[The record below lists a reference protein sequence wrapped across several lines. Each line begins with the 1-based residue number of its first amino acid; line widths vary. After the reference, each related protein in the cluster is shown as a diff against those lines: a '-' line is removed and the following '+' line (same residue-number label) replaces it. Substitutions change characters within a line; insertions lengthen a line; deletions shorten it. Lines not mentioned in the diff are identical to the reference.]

1 MSDVPPSDTLRQRLE
16 TLHPIISAFAWV
28 PVWMILVPLMN
39 VYVPRGDTWIYLIPS
54 LIPAAFF
61 ARGVHALQYPEL
73 RSERPN
79 SIRIGALFAILFLG
93 VAVESM
99 RLAIANRELEV
110 WWPAMVSAGIAASL
124 AYLAIAY
131 RLWRRKPAAT

>member
-1 MSDVPPSDTLRQRLE
+1 MSEGPSSDTLRHRLE
-16 TLHPIISAFAWV
+16 ALHPMISAFAWV

-61 ARGVHALQYPEL
+61 ARGVHAMQYPEL

-79 SIRIGALFAILFLG
+79 SIGIGALFAILFLG
-93 VAVESM
+93 VGVESM
-99 RLAIANRELEV
+99 RLAIVNRELEV
-110 WWPAMVSAGIAASL
+110 WWPVMVLTGIAASL
-124 AYLAIAY
+124 AYLAVAY